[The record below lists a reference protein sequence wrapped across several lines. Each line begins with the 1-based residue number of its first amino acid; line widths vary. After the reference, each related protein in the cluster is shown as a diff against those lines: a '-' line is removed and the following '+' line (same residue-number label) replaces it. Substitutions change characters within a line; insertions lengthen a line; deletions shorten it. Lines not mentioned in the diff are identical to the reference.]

1 MKKIIK
7 GVLYDTDKAELL
19 YTYVQFRKR
28 KMYYRTEKLNY
39 FCVYSNK
46 EIVPMTEDEF
56 KEFIGEV
63 DPDKYIEL
71 FGMPEEA

>member
-19 YTYVQFRKR
+19 YTYVSFRKR
-28 KMYYRTEKLNY
+28 KLYYRTEKHNY

-46 EIVPMTEDEF
+46 EIQPMTEDEF

-63 DPDKYIEL
+63 DPYKYIEL

>member
-7 GVLYDTDKAELL
+7 GVLYDTDNAELL
-19 YTYVQFRKR
+19 YTYVSFRKR
-28 KMYYRTEKLNY
+28 KLYYRTEKGNY

-46 EIVPMTEDEF
+46 EIQPMTEDEF

>member
-1 MKKIIK
+1 M
-7 GVLYDTDKAELL
+7 
-19 YTYVQFRKR
+19 
-28 KMYYRTEKLNY
+28 NY

>member
-7 GVLYDTDKAELL
+7 GVLYDTDTAELI
-19 YTYVQFRKR
+19 YTYDSFRKR
-28 KMYYRTEKLNY
+28 KMYYRTKKGNY

-46 EIVPMTEDEF
+46 DIVPMSEDEF
-56 KEFIGEV
+56 KEFLGEV

-71 FGMPEEA
+71 FGMPEVA